1 MAIDFSK
8 FDKMVD
14 IEGLKHDIET
24 AKEKGSGEYA
34 EVPLGT
40 YEVKIDKME
49 LGETGENS
57 KNPGSPMVKVQFRIL
72 NGEFENSCLFM
83 NQVITQ
89 GFQIHV
95 VNEFLRSLES
105 GLEIGFETYS
115 QYNDLL
121 MDVMEKID
129 GSKEYAIEYGEKKGF
144 KTFKIVE
151 VFDLEDDSE

>member
-24 AKEKGSGEYA
+24 AKEKGGEYA

-95 VNEFLRSLES
+95 MNEFLRSLES